1 MARSNSFSRKLLVP
15 LAISAVTL
23 LLLEIVSWIVFP
35 RLTGRQLDF
44 VELALQRSEQIQT
57 LEEQRDRQK
66 GLYSL
71 HPYVGYSGRPGAS
84 IGAEGGPVFNSYG
97 MWTQPG
103 RPFPYKRK
111 RDEFV
116 IAVLG
121 GSVAER
127 FVVIGGEGILQ
138 DHLARANDLFR
149 RKKVVLISLATGG
162 YKQPQGLFLLQLAFL
177 SGFDIDA
184 VLNLDGFNELV
195 FAVENVGNEYN
206 PLFPSAF
213 HLGMLQR
220 AYLTRLDEDTAKAII
235 LLRSA
240 ERNQLRLTRL
250 LAAFPF
256 RYSATA
262 NTFGEVFIR
271 RWERQR
277 ADLERTMIIRNAE
290 MPFEIISP
298 PAMKG
303 LGPAEFA
310 VAVWKA
316 SSLMTHGMCRQ
327 RGIPY
332 LHALQPNQ
340 YVPGSKPL
348 SDVELRTAVDP
359 ESSWGITVRENYHLL
374 RQAGRE
380 LAVSGVP
387 FVDLTQVFSET
398 RGILYIDNCCHFN
411 ERGNAL
417 IAGPIAAA
425 LADIVD

>member
-71 HPYVGYSGRPGAS
+71 HPYVGYSGRPGAP

-162 YKQPQGLFLLQLAFL
+162 YNGDSYSSFVGTVDHGHSIIQPMRVHSRASEAGVREDRLHLWRRVRPKNGNLA
-177 SGFDIDA
+177 
-184 VLNLDGFNELV
+184 VV
-195 FAVENVGNEYN
+195 
-206 PLFPSAF
+206 
-213 HLGMLQR
+213 
-220 AYLTRLDEDTAKAII
+220 T
-235 LLRSA
+235 
-240 ERNQLRLTRL
+240 
-250 LAAFPF
+250 
-256 RYSATA
+256 
-262 NTFGEVFIR
+262 GEV
-271 RWERQR
+271 
-277 ADLERTMIIRNAE
+277 
-290 MPFEIISP
+290 
-298 PAMKG
+298 
-303 LGPAEFA
+303 
-310 VAVWKA
+310 
-316 SSLMTHGMCRQ
+316 
-327 RGIPY
+327 
-332 LHALQPNQ
+332 
-340 YVPGSKPL
+340 
-348 SDVELRTAVDP
+348 
-359 ESSWGITVRENYHLL
+359 
-374 RQAGRE
+374 
-380 LAVSGVP
+380 VS
-387 FVDLTQVFSET
+387 
-398 RGILYIDNCCHFN
+398 R
-411 ERGNAL
+411 
-417 IAGPIAAA
+417 
-425 LADIVD
+425 